1 MPNTIP
7 GILSLIAPLSLA
19 VMLAT
24 LGTLSRRLGR
34 VTHARPYYLGFH
46 AAALLALAAL
56 AVHVL
61 DLSQP
66 MPVEPERAFPW
77 ATLYNAL
84 LAASVTLGL
93 AVGWRYWSWLLA
105 ERD

>member
-1 MPNTIP
+1 MSSTIP
-7 GILSLIAPLSLA
+7 GVLSLIAPLSLA
-19 VMLAT
+19 VMLVT
-24 LGTLSRRLGR
+24 LGALSRRLGR

-46 AAALLALAAL
+46 VAALLALAAL

-66 MPVEPERAFPW
+66 APVDPERSLPW

-84 LAASVTLGL
+84 LAAGVTLGL
-93 AVGWRYWSWLLA
+93 GVGWRYWSWLLA